1 MHSKGLQKIIE
12 IDPRLEN
19 EEFMCDKQRL
29 SQVFVNLL
37 SNALK
42 FTYKGYIK
50 IKIEKVD
57 N

>member
-12 IDPRLEN
+12 IDPCLEN